1 MRKGKLSRK
10 NISLAALGIALCAA
24 GVTFA
29 TTSSSKQIINHAQYD
44 TVDITLTELPAQDE
58 NNDDTATAGE
68 YITIRP
74 VIKNEGAVCFIRMK
88 PTVTIEK
95 TDGKTETITGIKAVD
110 AKTWQEGKDGYFY
123 NVKKLNEEK
132 SSRADVKFQLPTSW
146 DDGYQGQ
153 KLKYT
158 IRADA
163 VQYRNFSAEGAR
175 VIAHWKGLK
184 IEKTVRSRNY
194 LKGKAATSK
203 AKTDKKDKDTVTA
216 EEAQINKP
224 SDTADQIK
232 SNTADTADQALRKD
246 GAN

>member
-44 TVDITLTELPAQDE
+44 TVDIT
-58 NNDDTATAGE
+58 DDTATAGE

-123 NVKKLNEEK
+123 NVKKLDEEK

-158 IRADA
+158 VRADA

-194 LKGKAATSK
+194 LKGKAAASK

-216 EEAQINKP
+216 EEAQINKT